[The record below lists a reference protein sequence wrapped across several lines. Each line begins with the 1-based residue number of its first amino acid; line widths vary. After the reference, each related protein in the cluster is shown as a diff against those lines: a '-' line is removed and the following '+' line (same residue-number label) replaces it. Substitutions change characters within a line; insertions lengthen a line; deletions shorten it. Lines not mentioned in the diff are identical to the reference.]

1 MPDTALIAATTRFAF
16 KLYSQVVG
24 QNRDVN
30 VFLSPASVALAL
42 AMAYNGAGGET
53 RQAIAATLELGALG
67 LEEVNRAGG
76 ELLRELEQLDPQVRL
91 AIANSLWVNQD
102 ITLEPA
108 FVKRNRE
115 VYRAELARLNFAD
128 SRSVAVINAWVREH
142 THGKIERIIEQID
155 ASAILFLINAIY
167 FKGDWTRQFDRKQT
181 RDAPFTLLDGRQK
194 LHPMMH
200 QSGSYFYFEG
210 DGFQAISLPY
220 GGGRLSMYIF
230 LPEQRSSLAAFNRQ
244 LSSKRWD
251 SWLQRFRKTEGSIA
265 LPRFKLEYD
274 ATLNEALKALGM
286 GVAFDPRR
294 ADFSAMC
301 AHTAQKVY
309 LNEVRHKT
317 FVEVNEEGTEAAAVT
332 SAGMVLA
339 AFTPSRSFYMV
350 VDRPFFCAIRDNQT
364 GLILFMGSIVAPQ

>member
-1 MPDTALIAATTRFAF
+1 MPDIALIAATTRFAF

-42 AMAYNGAGGET
+42 AMAYNGAVGET
-53 RQAIAATLELGALG
+53 RQAIAAALELGELDP
-67 LEEVNRAGG
+67 EEVNHAAGAV
-76 ELLRELEQLDPQVRL
+76 LQELEHLDPRARL

-102 ITLEPA
+102 VILEPA
-108 FVKRNRE
+108 FVERNRE
-115 VYRAELARLNFAD
+115 VYRAELAGLNFAD
-128 SRSVAVINAWVREH
+128 PRSVAVINAWVREH

-167 FKGDWTRQFDRKQT
+167 FKGDWTWQFDRKQT

-194 LHPMMH
+194 LHPMMR
-200 QSGSYFYFEG
+200 QSGSYPYYEG

-220 GGGRLSMYIF
+220 GAGRLSMYIF
-230 LPEQRSSLAAFNRQ
+230 LPAPRSSLDALNRH
-244 LSSKRWD
+244 LGSTRWNT
-251 SWLQRFRKTEGSIA
+251 WMRRFRKTEGSIA
-265 LPRFKLEYD
+265 LPRFKLEYEV
-274 ATLNEALKALGM
+274 TLNEALKALGM

-339 AFTPSRSFYMV
+339 AFTPSRSFHMV

-364 GLILFMGSIVAPQ
+364 GLILFMGAIVEPQ